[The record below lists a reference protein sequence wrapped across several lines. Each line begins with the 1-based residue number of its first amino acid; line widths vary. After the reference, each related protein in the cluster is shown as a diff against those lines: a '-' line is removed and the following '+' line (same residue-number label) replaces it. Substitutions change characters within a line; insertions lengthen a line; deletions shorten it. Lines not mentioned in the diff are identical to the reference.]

1 MERDAVEFIALFG
14 NLCCDFPQVIQAYN
28 KVLDLKE
35 KHVDILVLEIL
46 VDGVCSSDAE
56 GDLKKKAEQLFNRL
70 TQQVSSLSS
79 LSQIN
84 LCVKI
89 PCYAS

>member
-1 MERDAVEFIALFG
+1 MSRDAVEFITLFG

-28 KVLDLKE
+28 RILDLKE

-56 GDLKKKAEQLFNRL
+56 GDLKKKAEQLFTRL